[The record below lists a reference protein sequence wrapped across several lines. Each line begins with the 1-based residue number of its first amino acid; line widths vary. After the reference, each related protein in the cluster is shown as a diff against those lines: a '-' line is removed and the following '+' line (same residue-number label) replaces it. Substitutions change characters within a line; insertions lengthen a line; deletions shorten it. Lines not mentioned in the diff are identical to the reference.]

1 MASRRPPTRG
11 STGLIQSP
19 RDDDE
24 ASEERTLIQA
34 LGDLLHVGAMASGS
48 ASLDLYIWKK
58 KNSSD
63 TEQILVPLTSSRD
76 NPQNSLSLDQ
86 ALARRF
92 LKEREDL
99 YLPQGLPDRTKSN
112 ETQGSIYLCRVGN
125 PDTEPL
131 GLLVSEH
138 PNGEGYELESRR
150 LLAGLARVCGDL
162 MRAEDT
168 RSGLEQDRAA
178 LSTAL
183 KIGKGLTSSLE
194 IDEVMRESLGSLLDL
209 TGAATGFFVL
219 FSEDGGSIDSV
230 VPVGCESQVVREALA
245 QPEVKNLIDRVLTQG
260 KILLVDSASAGG
272 RLPAAL
278 SKALRVLP
286 QKVLLVPL
294 LKESSAIGLLKL
306 DGYTRESLSSTQ
318 VRIVR
323 LLSDLLVMALQ
334 NAGLHLDMAR
344 QAERDLLTGLY
355 NRQGF
360 ILRSQ
365 AILKRAA
372 LQNESFSIALIDLDH
387 FKRVNDTWGHGEGD
401 KVLKEVSRCLE
412 EVLHD
417 GPLIGRWG
425 GEEFIILFPKMIKK
439 EAHSRLQKV
448 GKLISQSVM
457 AGEGDNAW
465 PVTMSAGVTD
475 QGSGQKSFEQLAEAV
490 DRALYRAKENGRN
503 RVEDADE

>member
-1 MASRRPPTRG
+1 M
-11 STGLIQSP
+11 QKP
-19 RDDDE
+19 RDEAAPDE
-24 ASEERTLIQA
+24 GAPDERTSIQA
-34 LGDLLHVGAMASGS
+34 LEDLLRAGALGSGS
-48 ASLDLYIWKK
+48 SSLDLYIWKK
-58 KNSSD
+58 KNNAD
-63 TEQILVPLTSSRD
+63 TEQILVPLASSRETT
-76 NPQNSLSLDQ
+76 QESLELDL

-99 YLPQGLPDRTKSN
+99 YLPQGLADRTRSKDK
-112 ETQGSIYLCRVGN
+112 QGSIYLSRVGN
-125 PDTEPL
+125 PDTDAL

-138 PNGEGYELESRR
+138 PNHEGYELESRR

-162 MRAEDT
+162 MQAEET
-168 RSGLEQDRAA
+168 RSGLVQDRAA

-183 KIGKGLTSSLE
+183 KIGKGLTASLE
-194 IDEVMRESLGSLLDL
+194 VDEVMRDSLGSLLDL

-219 FSEDGGSIDSV
+219 FSEADGSIGSV
-230 VPVGCESQVVREALA
+230 VPVGYEAKAVKEALA
-245 QPEVKNLIDRVLTQG
+245 QPEVKKLVDRVLTKG
-260 KILLVDSASAGG
+260 EILLVDSISTGG

-294 LKESSAIGLLKL
+294 LKESSAIGMLKL
-306 DGYTRESLSSTQ
+306 DGYTEESLSPTQ

-360 ILRSQ
+360 ILRSEV
-365 AILKRAA
+365 ILKRAA
-372 LQNESFSIALIDLDH
+372 LRDESYSIALIDLDH
-387 FKRVNDTWGHGEGD
+387 FKKVNDTWGHGEGD
-401 KVLKEVSRCLE
+401 KVLKDVSRCLE

-425 GEEFIILFPKMIKK
+425 GEEFMILFPKTIKK
-439 EAHSRLQKV
+439 EAHFLLQKV
-448 GKLISQSVM
+448 GKLISESVM
-457 AGEGDNAW
+457 AGKGDEAW
-465 PVTMSAGVTD
+465 PVTMSGGVTG
-475 QGSGQKSFEQLAEAV
+475 QGSGQKTFEQLVEAV

-503 RVEDADE
+503 RIEDADE